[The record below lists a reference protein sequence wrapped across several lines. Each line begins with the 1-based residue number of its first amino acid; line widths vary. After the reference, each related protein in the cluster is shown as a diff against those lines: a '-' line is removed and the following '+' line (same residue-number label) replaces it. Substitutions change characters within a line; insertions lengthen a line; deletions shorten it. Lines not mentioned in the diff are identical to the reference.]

1 MFIVLK
7 KTLDQEHIDIK
18 VKMHNKIKTSKHKIR
33 RRVGYSS
40 EDGQYKCY
48 NCLAY
53 FKVEITLEDKTFK
66 KIIVILIKLHTCLHF
81 GLHRR
86 P

>member
-1 MFIVLK
+1 M
-7 KTLDQEHIDIK
+7 DQEHIDIK
-18 VKMHNKIKTSKHKIR
+18 VKIHNHVKTSKRKIR
-33 RRVGYSS
+33 RSVGYSS
-40 EDGQYKCY
+40 EDGQYKFY
-48 NCLAY
+48 SCLAY

-66 KIIVILIKLHTCLHF
+66 KIIVILINLHVCLHF